1 VLRRLFLT
9 VAAAAAIL
17 SAPVA
22 TAAPAPEVFGTLP
35 AVQSVR
41 MSPSGKYF
49 AAIMNVNGVPS
60 VRVFDSETLQQVGGI
75 NAAKQQVIGSLRW
88 RSDERLVLTVVEVV
102 EFSESVVKDKSELG
116 GTSFCRM
123 MSISRDGKDVVQI
136 KQPGSFKEFSNCSL
150 MGWGSEPNS
159 LLFMAR
165 REITGQPADI
175 KPVIANILTG
185 ETRLLDEIGTRGTD
199 SWGSDRTGAIRLRY
213 DYVAGELV
221 MNARLVGSTDW
232 REVLRYPVG
241 SDSASALTGDKSR
254 DVRPLGF
261 AEDLNK
267 MYVLY
272 WPGDRAV
279 VGLLDLRTSQIS
291 QVYGDPKYDMGGSL
305 GVRDEGIAGVFV
317 QRDVPTQIW
326 FDPKMKAIQA
336 NLAASFPGHITRIG
350 SASEDFSKVVVY
362 IEGPAAPGG
371 AYQILDTVKNEAA
384 TISRA
389 YPTLDLASTG
399 DVRYITYNARDGQPI
414 DAYLTVPRGTSG
426 KGLPAI
432 ILPHGGPEARDF
444 GGFDWL
450 SQYFASRGYVVLQ
463 PQFRGSSGYGT
474 KFAMSGRRQWG
485 RLMQNDVTDGV
496 KHLIAN
502 GTIDPGRVC
511 IMGWSYG
518 GYAALAGATLTP
530 ELYRCAIAG
539 AGVADIIEMQ
549 VWVRDYAGRGSRL
562 YWRQN
567 IGDSV
572 ADKASIEAVSPI
584 RHIDKVRAPILLIHG
599 ELDNVVPIKQ
609 SEIFA
614 NALKNAGKPHE
625 FVRLANENHNIT
637 FQSTRI
643 KTLQAMDA
651 FLAKHNPAR

>member
-1 VLRRLFLT
+1 
-9 VAAAAAIL
+9 
-17 SAPVA
+17 
-22 TAAPAPEVFGTLP
+22 
-35 AVQSVR
+35 
-41 MSPSGKYF
+41 M
-49 AAIMNVNGVPS
+49 
-60 VRVFDSETLQQVGGI
+60 FDSDTLQQVGGI

-88 RSDERLVLTVVEVV
+88 RSDDRLVLTVVEVV
-102 EFSESVVKDKSELG
+102 EFSESVVKDKSELA

-136 KQPGSFKEFSNCSL
+136 KQPGSFKEFSNCSF

-165 REITGQPADI
+165 REITGQPAEI

-185 ETRLLDEIGTRGTD
+185 ETRLLDEIGTRGTGE
-199 SWGSDRTGAIRLRY
+199 WGSDRTGAIRLRY
-213 DYVAGELV
+213 DYVAGELI

-232 REVLRYPVG
+232 REVLRFPVG
-241 SDSASALTGDKSR
+241 ADSASAFTGDKSR
-254 DVRPLGF
+254 DVQALGF

-384 TISRA
+384 TVSRA

-426 KGLPAI
+426 KGLPAVI
-432 ILPHGGPEARDF
+432 VPHGGPESRDF
-444 GGFDWL
+444 GGFDMF
-450 SQYFASRGYVVLQ
+450 SQFFASRGYVVLQ
-463 PQFRGSSGYGT
+463 PQFRGSSG
-474 KFAMSGRRQWG
+474 
-485 RLMQNDVTDGV
+485 
-496 KHLIAN
+496 
-502 GTIDPGRVC
+502 
-511 IMGWSYG
+511 
-518 GYAALAGATLTP
+518 
-530 ELYRCAIAG
+530 
-539 AGVADIIEMQ
+539 
-549 VWVRDYAGRGSRL
+549 
-562 YWRQN
+562 
-567 IGDSV
+567 
-572 ADKASIEAVSPI
+572 
-584 RHIDKVRAPILLIHG
+584 
-599 ELDNVVPIKQ
+599 
-609 SEIFA
+609 
-614 NALKNAGKPHE
+614 
-625 FVRLANENHNIT
+625 
-637 FQSTRI
+637 
-643 KTLQAMDA
+643 
-651 FLAKHNPAR
+651 